1 MTATPLLDWRDGSP
15 EYPSIARLV
24 RRVTRAPHGQKRA
37 LERSLLKARLASLKR
52 EIKTGKVGK

>member
-1 MTATPLLDWRDGSP
+1 MSMT